1 MKTIRQ
7 LVALC
12 TAFIIILC
20 TPSFVSAN
28 DNNASELVPVT
39 EEELTANNS
48 ITVSLSNLSSVVK
61 DYDIPVEVAECIAEK
76 LANATAGE
84 VVSVLIPYSAPNDGS
99 VSQKASSGSWS
110 PIRNYNG
117 YQLTD
122 WVVTIQNAYSM
133 TSIRSSAYGNNILAF
148 CDTIIASSAGTVL
161 GRITPFGSAGVTA
174 CQYILGLETN
184 LVTPT
189 SGDKVQAAPNYI
201 CYDTFTYVQT
211 SEGKLLGAHTSAAS
225 VRSISWYAYC
235 AQKDK
240 VNIKTVSYNRMIE
253 SLNYDNRSAK
263 AVQWYS
269 LGGWSDD
276 PVELKIGD
284 IRFTLE

>member
-1 MKTIRQ
+1 MKTRRQ

-12 TAFIIILC
+12 AAFIIIFC

-28 DNNASELVPVT
+28 DNNACELVPVT
-39 EEELTANNS
+39 EEDFAVNNS
-48 ITVSLSNLSSVVK
+48 ITMSLSNFSRVVE
-61 DYDIPVEVAECIAEK
+61 DYDIPVEVAECITEK
-76 LANATAGE
+76 LETATAGD
-84 VVSVLIPYSAPNDGS
+84 VVSVIIPYSVPDNTSA
-99 VSQKASSGSWS
+99 SQRASSGSWS

-133 TSIRSSAYGNNILAF
+133 TSIRSSTYGNNILSF

-161 GRITPFGSAGVTA
+161 DRITPFGSVGVTA

-184 LVTPT
+184 TVTPT
-189 SGDKVQAAPNYI
+189 SGDKLQAAPKYI
-201 CYDTFTYVQT
+201 CYDTFTYVET
-211 SEGKLLGAHTSAAS
+211 PNGKLLGAHTSAAS
-225 VRSISWYAYC
+225 VQSISWYAYY
-235 AQKDK
+235 AQTHTQKT
-240 VNIKTVSYNRMIE
+240 KTVSCSRMLE

-284 IRFTLE
+284 IRFTLQ